1 MQLNEIL
8 EENSAKSISKK
19 TNISEEN
26 LEALFAGEFDRLK
39 KVKTMGFISIIER
52 EYHANLSAL
61 KKQAVEYYETHLE
74 DEGVV
79 LDVPV
84 IEAKKGKSA
93 FFMFSIFILVGIASW
108 YFITQFDQ
116 KKLRGWLPFNE
127 EKVVNT
133 IKENVDRNPD
143 LSIENAISE
152 MKEESNKSV
161 SDGIITEESVIVEEN
176 QSN

>member
-8 EENSAKSISKK
+8 EENSVRLISEK

-39 KVKTMGFISIIER
+39 KVKTMGFISIMER
-52 EYHANLSAL
+52 EYHADLSAL

-84 IEAKKGKSA
+84 IESKKGKSA
-93 FFMFSIFILVGIASW
+93 LFTFSILILLGVASW

-116 KKLRGWLPFNE
+116 EKLRGWLPFNE
-127 EKVVNT
+127 EKMINT
-133 IKENVDRNPD
+133 IKENVDSNPD

-152 MKEESNKSV
+152 MKDETNKSASESIIIEESTV
-161 SDGIITEESVIVEEN
+161 VEKN